1 VQHFHEVWW
10 IRHAESLGNAGFRTP
25 QPGTFSLSERG
36 FTQAAELG
44 QWFEREPG
52 LIVTSSFKRAQE
64 TAAPAIARHG
74 AATVEEWPV
83 HEISYLAP
91 ERCANT
97 TEEERS
103 PMARDFWQR
112 NDPDYVDGPG
122 AESFT
127 GFIARV
133 DAALKRARGTPAFT
147 AVFTHGHFIRGIVW
161 RALNPAA
168 PIDSDSM
175 QMFYDFTISLLI
187 PNCVVLP
194 MIFAADGTAFLGPLR
209 APLGVTKDSQTLEK
223 VRLSGL

>member
-1 VQHFHEVWW
+1 M
-10 IRHAESLGNAGFRTP
+10 GNAGFRTP

-36 FTQAAELG
+36 FEQAAALG
-44 QWFEREPG
+44 QWFEQPPG

-64 TAAPAIARHG
+64 TAAPVIARHG
-74 AATVEEWPV
+74 GAALEEWPV

-91 ERCANT
+91 ARCANT
-97 TEEERS
+97 TEEERA
-103 PMARDFWQR
+103 PMARDFWR
-112 NDPDYVDGPG
+112 RDDPLYVDGPG

-133 DAALKRARGTPAFT
+133 DAALERARNTSSFT
-147 AVFTHGHFIRGIVW
+147 AIFTHGHFIRGIVW

-168 PIDSDSM
+168 PIDSDAM
-175 QMFYDFTISLLI
+175 QMFYDFTLSLLV

-194 MIFAADGTAFLGPLR
+194 MVFDAKGTAFIGPFR
-209 APLGVTKDSQTLEK
+209 SPLGDTKDSLTLEK